1 MKIVSLIASID
12 GWQDKSPAEL
22 LAELSEPTELIE
34 DPELYTWGGVADV
47 IGDANAGA
55 LCDALVA
62 AGKLWAVH
70 QLGGRGLNLARPD
83 VQQQLLYLDS
93 IGVPGVRSLA
103 EHVRK
108 TVSKLAK
115 AGIETTLEE
124 IAKVQLVEK
133 TRLAM
138 LEILHPVQ
146 AKATAVNAWLD
157 ELDLASMTIAEVE
170 AYCASLLESGDG
182 NPTGGL

>member
-1 MKIVSLIASID
+1 MEIVSLIASVD

-34 DPELYTWGGVADV
+34 DRELYTWGGVAEV
-47 IGDANAGA
+47 IGDANATA

-70 QLGGRGLNLARPD
+70 QLGGRGLDLARPD

-93 IGVPGVRSLA
+93 VGVPGMKSLA

-124 IAKVQLVEK
+124 IESTVHQMKLALWRNTKEEIAWDRFQAYKVALTEYDGQGPE
-133 TRLAM
+133 
-138 LEILHPVQ
+138 P
-146 AKATAVNAWLD
+146 
-157 ELDLASMTIAEVE
+157 EL
-170 AYCASLLESGDG
+170 
-182 NPTGGL
+182 

>member
-1 MKIVSLIASID
+1 MSNLAELIVSVD
-12 GWQDKSPAEL
+12 EWQDKSPVEL
-22 LAELSEPTELIE
+22 LAKLSEPTELIE
-34 DPELYTWGGVADV
+34 DREPYTWGGVAEV

-55 LCDALVA
+55 LCDALIA
-62 AGKLWAVH
+62 SNKLWAVH
-70 QLGGRGLNLARPD
+70 QLGGRGLDLARSD

-93 IGVPGVRSLA
+93 VGVQGMKSLA

-108 TVSKLAK
+108 IISKLAK

-138 LEILHPVQ
+138 LETLQSMQ
-146 AKATAVNAWLD
+146 AKSTALNAWLD
-157 ELDLASMTIAEVE
+157 ELDLASMTVAEVE
-170 AYCASLLESGDG
+170 AYCALLLESGDG
-182 NPTGGL
+182 NP